1 MQSDFNIPTRAT
13 SNKIAA
19 LRSASKH
26 IAQAKLL
33 IRRAADED
41 RDPLEIRTL
50 RDLAGV
56 LQYVIVAI
64 EHEASR

>member
-1 MQSDFNIPTRAT
+1 M
-13 SNKIAA
+13 
-19 LRSASKH
+19 LRSASAH

-33 IRRAADED
+33 IRRAAGET
-41 RDPLEIRTL
+41 RDPLEVRTL

-64 EHEASR
+64 EQLEATR